1 LNVTVVPPNLTI
13 VIGFS
18 IYFVLPWD
26 AVWTA
31 PHSQYKLGATDGM
44 TLGATDGVDDGR
56 ILGTVLGDEVGTML
70 GDKLG
75 CTLGKLLG
83 TDEGLN
89 DGTSAHSQ
97 GTINS
102 YDTLFPTSLD
112 CPQIAGTFTS
122 SVVAKLSS

>member
-1 LNVTVVPPNLTI
+1 M
-13 VIGFS
+13 
-18 IYFVLPWD
+18 
-26 AVWTA
+26 
-31 PHSQYKLGATDGM
+31 LGIA
-44 TLGATDGVDDGR
+44 LGKT
-56 ILGTVLGDEVGTML
+56 LGDELGTML

-83 TDEGLN
+83 IDEGLN

-97 GTINS
+97 GTVNS
-102 YDTLFPTSLD
+102 YETLFPTSLD